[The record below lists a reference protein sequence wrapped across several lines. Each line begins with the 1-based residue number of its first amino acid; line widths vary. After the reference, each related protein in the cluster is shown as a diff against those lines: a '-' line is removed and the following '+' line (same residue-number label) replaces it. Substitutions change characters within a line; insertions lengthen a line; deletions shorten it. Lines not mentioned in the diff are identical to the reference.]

1 MEAMTQTGKTH
12 SGKAQ
17 VTLPTDDQ
25 IKVVREFDAP
35 AALVYRA
42 VTEPE
47 LVKQWWGAKRGN
59 MTVCEIDL
67 RVGGSYRFVLAAD
80 GGPEVGFHGEF
91 KEIVQ
96 DEKIVQT
103 EAYEGIPD
111 ADDSA
116 NVNTMTLV
124 EADGR
129 TTMEVLI
136 QCVNKESRDM
146 QIASGMEEGMQE
158 SYDDLEDVAKSLA

>member
-1 MEAMTQTGKTH
+1 MEAMTH
-12 SGKAQ
+12 SGKAE

-35 AALVYRA
+35 ANLVYRA
-42 VTEPE
+42 VTEPA
-47 LVKQWWGAKRGN
+47 LVKRWWGAQRGA
-59 MTVCEIDL
+59 MTVAEIDL
-67 RVGGSYRFVLAAD
+67 RVGGKWRYVMDASN
-80 GGPEVGFHGEF
+80 GQEIGFHGEF
-91 KEIVQ
+91 REIVPN
-96 DEKIVQT
+96 ERIVQT

-111 ADDSA
+111 PDDSA

-136 QCVNKESRDM
+136 QCVNNESRDM

>member
-1 MEAMTQTGKTH
+1 MESMTH

-17 VTLPTDDQ
+17 VTLPADDQ

-35 AALVYRA
+35 ANLVYRA

-47 LVKQWWGAKRGN
+47 LVKRWWGAQRGA
-59 MTVCEIDL
+59 MTVTEIDL
-67 RVGGSYRFVLAAD
+67 RVGGKWRYVMDASN
-80 GGPEVGFHGEF
+80 GQEVGFHGEF
-91 KEIVQ
+91 REIVPN
-96 DEKIVQT
+96 ERIVQT

-111 ADDSA
+111 PDESA

-129 TTMEVLI
+129 TTMELLI

>member
-1 MEAMTQTGKTH
+1 MEAMTH
-12 SGKAQ
+12 SGKAE
-17 VTLPTDDQ
+17 VTLPADDQ

-35 AALVYRA
+35 ANLVYRA

-47 LVKQWWGAKRGN
+47 LVKRWWGAQRGA
-59 MTVCEIDL
+59 MTVAEIDL
-67 RVGGSYRFVLAAD
+67 RVGGKWRYVMDAST
-80 GGPEVGFHGEF
+80 GEEVGFHGEF
-91 KEIVQ
+91 REIVPNGRV
-96 DEKIVQT
+96 VQT

-111 ADDSA
+111 PDESA
-116 NVNTMTLV
+116 NINTMTLV

-129 TTMEVLI
+129 TTMELLI

>member
-1 MEAMTQTGKTH
+1 MTH
-12 SGKAQ
+12 SGKAE
-17 VTLPTDDQ
+17 VTVPTDDQ

-35 AALVYRA
+35 ANLVYRA

-47 LVKQWWGAKRGN
+47 LVKRWWGAQRGA
-59 MTVCEIDL
+59 MTVAEIDL
-67 RVGGSYRFVLAAD
+67 RVGGKWRYVMDASN
-80 GGPEVGFHGEF
+80 GQEVGFHGEF
-91 KEIVQ
+91 REIVPN
-96 DEKIVQT
+96 ERIVQT

-111 ADDSA
+111 PDDSA

-136 QCVNKESRDM
+136 QCVNKISRDM
-146 QIASGMEEGMQE
+146 QIESGMEEGMQE

>member
-1 MEAMTQTGKTH
+1 
-12 SGKAQ
+12 
-17 VTLPTDDQ
+17 
-25 IKVVREFDAP
+25 
-35 AALVYRA
+35 
-42 VTEPE
+42 
-47 LVKQWWGAKRGN
+47 
-59 MTVCEIDL
+59 MTVAEIDL
-67 RVGGSYRFVLAAD
+67 RVGGKWRYVMDASN
-80 GGPEVGFHGEF
+80 GQEVGFHGEF
-91 KEIVQ
+91 REIVPN
-96 DEKIVQT
+96 ERIVQT

-111 ADDSA
+111 PDESA

>member
-1 MEAMTQTGKTH
+1 MEAMTH
-12 SGKAQ
+12 SGKAE
-17 VTLPTDDQ
+17 VTLPADDQ

-35 AALVYRA
+35 ASLVYRA

-47 LVKQWWGAKRGN
+47 LVKRWWGAQRGT
-59 MTVCEIDL
+59 MTVAEIDL
-67 RVGGSYRFVLAAD
+67 RVGGKWRFVMEANE
-80 GGPEVGFHGEF
+80 GPEVGFHGEF
-91 KEIVQ
+91 REIVPN
-96 DEKIVQT
+96 ERIVQT
-103 EAYEGIPD
+103 EAFEGIPD
-111 ADDSA
+111 PDASA

-129 TTMEVLI
+129 TTMEVLM

>member
-1 MEAMTQTGKTH
+1 MEAMTH
-12 SGKAQ
+12 SGKAE

-35 AALVYRA
+35 ANLVYRA

-47 LVKQWWGAKRGN
+47 LVKRWWGARRGA
-59 MTVCEIDL
+59 MTVAEIDL
-67 RVGGSYRFVLAAD
+67 RVGGKWRYVMDASN
-80 GGPEVGFHGEF
+80 GQEVGFHGEF
-91 KEIVQ
+91 REIVPN
-96 DEKIVQT
+96 ERIVQT

-111 ADDSA
+111 PDESA
-116 NVNTMTLV
+116 NLNTMTLV

-129 TTMEVLI
+129 TTMELLI
-136 QCVNKESRDM
+136 QCVGKESRDM

>member
-1 MEAMTQTGKTH
+1 MDAMTH
-12 SGKAQ
+12 SGKAE

-35 AALVYRA
+35 ANLVYRA

-47 LVKQWWGAKRGN
+47 LVKRWWGARRGA
-59 MTVCEIDL
+59 MTVVEIDL
-67 RVGGSYRFVLAAD
+67 RVGGKWRYVMDASN
-80 GGPEVGFHGEF
+80 GEEVGFHGEF
-91 KEIVQ
+91 REIVPN
-96 DEKIVQT
+96 ERIVQT

-111 ADDSA
+111 PDDSA
-116 NVNTMTLV
+116 NLNTMTLV
-124 EADGR
+124 EVDGR

-158 SYDDLEDVAKSLA
+158 SYDELEDVAKSLA

>member
-1 MEAMTQTGKTH
+1 MTH
-12 SGKAQ
+12 SGKAE

-35 AALVYRA
+35 ANLVYRA

-47 LVKQWWGAKRGN
+47 LVKRWWGARRGA
-59 MTVCEIDL
+59 MTVAEIDL
-67 RVGGSYRFVLAAD
+67 RVGGKWRYVMDASN
-80 GGPEVGFHGEF
+80 GQEVGFHGEF
-91 KEIVQ
+91 REIVPN
-96 DEKIVQT
+96 ERIVQT

-111 ADDSA
+111 PDESA

-129 TTMEVLI
+129 TTMELLI
-136 QCVNKESRDM
+136 QCVGKESRDM

>member
-1 MEAMTQTGKTH
+1 MEAMTH
-12 SGKAQ
+12 SGKAE
-17 VTLPTDDQ
+17 VTLPADDQ

-35 AALVYRA
+35 AKLVYRA

-47 LVKQWWGAKRGN
+47 LVKRWWGAQRGA
-59 MTVCEIDL
+59 MTVAEIDL
-67 RVGGSYRFVLAAD
+67 RVGGKWRYVMDAST
-80 GGPEVGFHGEF
+80 GEEVGFHGEF
-91 KEIVQ
+91 REIVPNGR
-96 DEKIVQT
+96 IVQT

-111 ADDSA
+111 PDESA

-129 TTMEVLI
+129 TRMELLI

>member
-1 MEAMTQTGKTH
+1 MEAMTH
-12 SGKAQ
+12 SGKAE

-35 AALVYRA
+35 ANLVYRA

-47 LVKQWWGAKRGN
+47 LVKRWWGARRGA
-59 MTVCEIDL
+59 MTVAEIDL
-67 RVGGSYRFVLAAD
+67 RVGGAWRYVMDASN
-80 GGPEVGFHGEF
+80 GQEVGFHGEF
-91 KEIVQ
+91 REIVPN
-96 DEKIVQT
+96 ERIVQT

-111 ADDSA
+111 PDESA

-129 TTMEVLI
+129 TTMELLI
-136 QCVNKESRDM
+136 QCISKESRDM

>member
-1 MEAMTQTGKTH
+1 MEAMTH
-12 SGKAQ
+12 SGKAE
-17 VTLPTDDQ
+17 VTLPADDQ

-35 AALVYRA
+35 ANLVYRA

-47 LVKQWWGAKRGN
+47 LVQRWWGARRGA
-59 MTVCEIDL
+59 MTVVEIDL
-67 RVGGSYRFVLAAD
+67 RVGGRWRYVMDAGHGQEA
-80 GGPEVGFHGEF
+80 GFHGEF
-91 KEIVQ
+91 REIVPN
-96 DEKIVQT
+96 ERIVQT

-111 ADDSA
+111 PDESA

-136 QCVNKESRDM
+136 QCVSTESRDM

-158 SYDDLEDVAKSLA
+158 SYDDLEEVAKSLA

>member
-1 MEAMTQTGKTH
+1 MEAMTH
-12 SGKAQ
+12 SGKAE
-17 VTLPTDDQ
+17 VTLPADDQ
-25 IKVVREFDAP
+25 IRVVREFDAP
-35 AALVYRA
+35 ANLVYRA

-47 LVKQWWGAKRGN
+47 LVKRWWGAQRGA
-59 MTVCEIDL
+59 MTVAEIDL
-67 RVGGSYRFVLAAD
+67 RVGGKWRYVMDASN
-80 GGPEVGFHGEF
+80 GQEVGFHGEF
-91 KEIVQ
+91 REIVPN
-96 DEKIVQT
+96 ERIVQT

-111 ADDSA
+111 PDESA

-158 SYDDLEDVAKSLA
+158 SYDGLEDVAKSLA

>member
-1 MEAMTQTGKTH
+1 MEAMTH
-12 SGKAQ
+12 SGKAK
-17 VTLPTDDQ
+17 VTLPADDQ

-35 AALVYRA
+35 PNLVYRA

-47 LVKQWWGAKRGN
+47 LVKRWWGAQRGA
-59 MTVCEIDL
+59 MTVAEIDL
-67 RVGGSYRFVLAAD
+67 RVGGKWRYVMDASN
-80 GGPEVGFHGEF
+80 GQEVGFHGEF
-91 KEIVQ
+91 REIVPNGR
-96 DEKIVQT
+96 IVQT

-111 ADDSA
+111 PDGSA

-129 TTMEVLI
+129 TTMELLI

>member
-1 MEAMTQTGKTH
+1 MEAMTH
-12 SGKAQ
+12 SGKAE

-35 AALVYRA
+35 AKLVYRA

-47 LVKQWWGAKRGN
+47 LVKRWWGARRGA
-59 MTVCEIDL
+59 MTVAEIDL
-67 RVGGSYRFVLAAD
+67 RVGGKWRYVMDASN
-80 GGPEVGFHGEF
+80 GQEVGFHGEF
-91 KEIVQ
+91 REIVPN
-96 DEKIVQT
+96 ERIVQT

-111 ADDSA
+111 PDESA

-129 TTMEVLI
+129 TTMELLI
-136 QCVNKESRDM
+136 QCISKESRDM

>member
-1 MEAMTQTGKTH
+1 MEAMTH
-12 SGKAQ
+12 SGKAE

-35 AALVYRA
+35 AKLVYRA

-47 LVKQWWGAKRGN
+47 LVKRWWGAQRGA
-59 MTVCEIDL
+59 MTVAEIDL
-67 RVGGSYRFVLAAD
+67 RVGGKWRYVMDASN
-80 GGPEVGFHGEF
+80 GQEVGFHGEF
-91 KEIVQ
+91 HEIVPS
-96 DEKIVQT
+96 ERIVQT

-111 ADDSA
+111 PDESA

-129 TTMEVLI
+129 TTMQLLI

>member
-1 MEAMTQTGKTH
+1 MEAMTH
-12 SGKAQ
+12 SGKAE
-17 VTLPTDDQ
+17 VTLPADDQ

-35 AALVYRA
+35 ANLLYRA

-47 LVKQWWGAKRGN
+47 LVKRWWGAQRGA
-59 MTVCEIDL
+59 MTVAEIDL
-67 RVGGSYRFVLAAD
+67 RVGGKWRYVMDASN
-80 GGPEVGFHGEF
+80 GQEVGFHGEF
-91 KEIVQ
+91 REIVPN
-96 DEKIVQT
+96 ERIVQT

-111 ADDSA
+111 PDASA

>member
-1 MEAMTQTGKTH
+1 MQAITH

-25 IKVVREFDAP
+25 IKVVREFDA
-35 AALVYRA
+35 AANLVYRA

-47 LVKQWWGAKRGN
+47 LVKRWWGARRGA
-59 MTVCEIDL
+59 MTVAEIDL
-67 RVGGSYRFVLAAD
+67 RVGGKWRYVMDASN
-80 GGPEVGFHGEF
+80 GQEVGFHGEF
-91 KEIVQ
+91 REIVPN
-96 DEKIVQT
+96 ERIVQT

-111 ADDSA
+111 PDESA

-129 TTMEVLI
+129 TTMELLI
-136 QCVNKESRDM
+136 QCVSKESRDM

-158 SYDDLEDVAKSLA
+158 SYDDLEEVAKSLT

>member
-1 MEAMTQTGKTH
+1 MEAMTH
-12 SGKAQ
+12 SGKAE

-35 AALVYRA
+35 ANLVYRA

-47 LVKQWWGAKRGN
+47 LVKRWWGARRGA
-59 MTVCEIDL
+59 MTVAEIDL
-67 RVGGSYRFVLAAD
+67 RVGGKWRYVMDASN
-80 GGPEVGFHGEF
+80 GQEVGFHGEF
-91 KEIVQ
+91 RDIVPN
-96 DEKIVQT
+96 ERIVQT

-111 ADDSA
+111 PDESA

-129 TTMEVLI
+129 TTMELLI
-136 QCVNKESRDM
+136 QCVGKESRDM

>member
-1 MEAMTQTGKTH
+1 MEAMTH
-12 SGKAQ
+12 SGKAE
-17 VTLPTDDQ
+17 VTLPADDQ

-35 AALVYRA
+35 ANLVYRA

-47 LVKQWWGAKRGN
+47 LVERWWGAQRGA
-59 MTVCEIDL
+59 MTVAEIDL
-67 RVGGSYRFVLAAD
+67 RVGGKWRYVMDASN
-80 GGPEVGFHGEF
+80 GQEVGFHGEF
-91 KEIVQ
+91 REIVPN
-96 DEKIVQT
+96 ERIVQT
-103 EAYEGIPD
+103 EAYEGIPNPD
-111 ADDSA
+111 ESA

>member
-1 MEAMTQTGKTH
+1 MKAMTH
-12 SGKAQ
+12 SGKEE

-35 AALVYRA
+35 ANLVYRA

-47 LVKQWWGAKRGN
+47 LVERWWGARRGA
-59 MTVCEIDL
+59 MTVAEIDL
-67 RVGGSYRFVLAAD
+67 RVG
-80 GGPEVGFHGEF
+80 
-91 KEIVQ
+91 
-96 DEKIVQT
+96 QT

-111 ADDSA
+111 PDESA

>member
-1 MEAMTQTGKTH
+1 MEAMTH
-12 SGKAQ
+12 SGKAE
-17 VTLPTDDQ
+17 VTLPADDQ

-35 AALVYRA
+35 ANLVYRA

-47 LVKQWWGAKRGN
+47 LVKRWWGAQRGA
-59 MTVCEIDL
+59 MTVAEIDL
-67 RVGGSYRFVLAAD
+67 RVGGKWRYVMDASN
-80 GGPEVGFHGEF
+80 GQEVGFHGEF
-91 KEIVQ
+91 RDIVPN
-96 DEKIVQT
+96 ERIVQT

-111 ADDSA
+111 PDESA

>member
-1 MEAMTQTGKTH
+1 MEAMTH
-12 SGKAQ
+12 SGKAE
-17 VTLPTDDQ
+17 VTLPADDQ

-35 AALVYRA
+35 ANLVYRA

-47 LVKQWWGAKRGN
+47 LVKRWWGAQRGA
-59 MTVCEIDL
+59 MTVAEIDL
-67 RVGGSYRFVLAAD
+67 RVGGKWRYVMDASN
-80 GGPEVGFHGEF
+80 GQEVGFHGEF
-91 KEIVQ
+91 REIVPNQ
-96 DEKIVQT
+96 RIVQT

-111 ADDSA
+111 PDESA

>member
-1 MEAMTQTGKTH
+1 MEAMTH
-12 SGKAQ
+12 SGKAE

-35 AALVYRA
+35 ANLVYRA

-47 LVKQWWGAKRGN
+47 LVKRWWGARRGA
-59 MTVCEIDL
+59 MTVAEIDL
-67 RVGGSYRFVLAAD
+67 RVGGKWRYVMDASN
-80 GGPEVGFHGEF
+80 GQEVGFHGEF
-91 KEIVQ
+91 REIVPN
-96 DEKIVQT
+96 ERIVQT

-111 ADDSA
+111 PDESA

-124 EADGR
+124 EAAGR
-129 TTMEVLI
+129 TTMELLI
-136 QCVNKESRDM
+136 QCVGKESRDM

>member
-1 MEAMTQTGKTH
+1 MEAMTH
-12 SGKAQ
+12 SGKAE
-17 VTLPTDDQ
+17 VTLPADDQ

-35 AALVYRA
+35 ANLVYRA

-47 LVKQWWGAKRGN
+47 LVKRWWGAQRGA
-59 MTVCEIDL
+59 MTVAEIDL
-67 RVGGSYRFVLAAD
+67 RVGGKWRYVMDASN
-80 GGPEVGFHGEF
+80 GQEVGFHGEF
-91 KEIVQ
+91 REIVPN
-96 DEKIVQT
+96 ERIVQT

-111 ADDSA
+111 PDESA

-124 EADGR
+124 EADDR

>member
-1 MEAMTQTGKTH
+1 MEAMTH
-12 SGKAQ
+12 SGKAE
-17 VTLPTDDQ
+17 VSLPADDQ

-35 AALVYRA
+35 ANLVYRA

-47 LVKQWWGAKRGN
+47 LVKRWWGCQRGA
-59 MTVCEIDL
+59 MTVTEIDL
-67 RVGGSYRFVLAAD
+67 RVGGEWRYVMDASN
-80 GGPEVGFHGEF
+80 GQEIGFHGEF
-91 KEIVQ
+91 REIVPN
-96 DEKIVQT
+96 ERIVQT
-103 EAYEGIPD
+103 EAYEAIPD
-111 ADDSA
+111 PDESA

>member
-1 MEAMTQTGKTH
+1 MEAMTH
-12 SGKAQ
+12 SGKAE
-17 VTLPTDDQ
+17 VTLPADDQ

-35 AALVYRA
+35 ATLVYRA

-47 LVKQWWGAKRGN
+47 LVKRWWGAQRGA
-59 MTVCEIDL
+59 MTVAEIDL
-67 RVGGSYRFVLAAD
+67 RVGGKWRYVMDAST
-80 GGPEVGFHGEF
+80 GEEVGFHGEF
-91 KEIVQ
+91 REIVPNGR
-96 DEKIVQT
+96 IVQT

-111 ADDSA
+111 PDESA

-129 TTMEVLI
+129 TTMELLI

>member
-1 MEAMTQTGKTH
+1 
-12 SGKAQ
+12 
-17 VTLPTDDQ
+17 
-25 IKVVREFDAP
+25 VVREFDAP
-35 AALVYRA
+35 ANLVYRA

-47 LVKQWWGAKRGN
+47 LVKRWWGAQRGA
-59 MTVCEIDL
+59 MTVAEIDL
-67 RVGGSYRFVLAAD
+67 RVGGKWRYVMDASN
-80 GGPEVGFHGEF
+80 GQEVGFHGKF
-91 KEIVQ
+91 REIVPN
-96 DEKIVQT
+96 ERIVQT

-111 ADDSA
+111 PDESA

-136 QCVNKESRDM
+136 QCVNRESRDM

>member
-1 MEAMTQTGKTH
+1 MITR
-12 SGKAQ
+12 
-17 VTLPTDDQ
+17 L
-25 IKVVREFDAP
+25 FDAP
-35 AALVYRA
+35 AELVFTAY
-42 VTEPE
+42 TTPE
-47 LVKQWWGAKRGN
+47 LVKRWWGAQRGA
-59 MTVCEIDL
+59 MTVAEIDL
-67 RVGGSYRFVLAAD
+67 RVGGKWRYVMDAST
-80 GGPEVGFHGEF
+80 GEEVGFHGEF
-91 KEIVQ
+91 REIVPNGR
-96 DEKIVQT
+96 IVQT

-111 ADDSA
+111 PDESA

-129 TTMEVLI
+129 TTMELLI

>member
-1 MEAMTQTGKTH
+1 MEAMTH
-12 SGKAQ
+12 SGKAE
-17 VTLPTDDQ
+17 VTLPADDQ

-35 AALVYRA
+35 ANLVYRA

-47 LVKQWWGAKRGN
+47 LVKRWWGARRGA
-59 MTVCEIDL
+59 MTVAEIDL
-67 RVGGSYRFVLAAD
+67 RVGGKWRYVMDASN
-80 GGPEVGFHGEF
+80 GQEVGFHGEF
-91 KEIVQ
+91 REIVPN
-96 DEKIVQT
+96 ERIVQT

-111 ADDSA
+111 PDESA

>member
-1 MEAMTQTGKTH
+1 MEAMTH
-12 SGKAQ
+12 SGKAE
-17 VTLPTDDQ
+17 VTLPADDR

-35 AALVYRA
+35 ANLVYRA

-47 LVKQWWGAKRGN
+47 LVKRWWGARCGA
-59 MTVCEIDL
+59 MTVAEIDL
-67 RVGGSYRFVLAAD
+67 RVGGKWRYVMEASN
-80 GGPEVGFHGEF
+80 GQEVGFHGEF
-91 KEIVQ
+91 REIVPN
-96 DEKIVQT
+96 ERIVQT
-103 EAYEGIPD
+103 ESYEGIPD
-111 ADDSA
+111 PDDSA

-158 SYDDLEDVAKSLA
+158 SYDALEDVAKSLA

>member
-1 MEAMTQTGKTH
+1 MEAMTH
-12 SGKAQ
+12 SGKAE
-17 VTLPTDDQ
+17 VTLPADDQ

-35 AALVYRA
+35 ANLVYRA

-47 LVKQWWGAKRGN
+47 LVKRWWGAQRGA
-59 MTVCEIDL
+59 MTVAEIDL
-67 RVGGSYRFVLAAD
+67 RVGGKWRYVMDASN
-80 GGPEVGFHGEF
+80 GQEVGFHGEF
-91 KEIVQ
+91 REIVPNGR
-96 DEKIVQT
+96 IVQT

-111 ADDSA
+111 PDESA

>member
-1 MEAMTQTGKTH
+1 MEAMTH
-12 SGKAQ
+12 SGKAE

-35 AALVYRA
+35 ANLVYRA

-47 LVKQWWGAKRGN
+47 LVKRWWGARRGA
-59 MTVCEIDL
+59 MTVAEIDL
-67 RVGGSYRFVLAAD
+67 RVGGKWRYVMDASN
-80 GGPEVGFHGEF
+80 GQEVGFHGEF
-91 KEIVQ
+91 REIVPN
-96 DEKIVQT
+96 ERIVQT

-111 ADDSA
+111 PDESA

-129 TTMEVLI
+129 TTMELLI
-136 QCVNKESRDM
+136 QCVGKESRDM

>member
-1 MEAMTQTGKTH
+1 MEAMTH
-12 SGKAQ
+12 SGKAE
-17 VTLPTDDQ
+17 VSLPADDQ

-35 AALVYRA
+35 ANLVYRA

-47 LVKQWWGAKRGN
+47 LVKRWWGCQRGA
-59 MTVCEIDL
+59 MTVTEIDL
-67 RVGGSYRFVLAAD
+67 RVGGKWRYVMDASN
-80 GGPEVGFHGEF
+80 GQEVGFHGEF
-91 KEIVQ
+91 REIAPN
-96 DEKIVQT
+96 ERIVQT
-103 EAYEGIPD
+103 EAYEAIPD
-111 ADDSA
+111 PDESA

-129 TTMEVLI
+129 TTMELLI
-136 QCVNKESRDM
+136 QCVDKESRDM

>member
-1 MEAMTQTGKTH
+1 MEPMTHTGK
-12 SGKAQ
+12 AD
-17 VTLPTDDQ
+17 VTLPADDQ
-25 IKVVREFDAP
+25 IKVVREFDAT
-35 AALVYRA
+35 AELVYRA

-47 LVKQWWGAKRGN
+47 LVKRWWGAKRGA

-67 RVGGSYRFVLAAD
+67 RVGGAWRYVMDASN
-80 GGPEVGFHGEF
+80 GQEVGFHGEF
-91 KEIVQ
+91 REIVPN
-96 DEKIVQT
+96 ERIVQT

-111 ADDSA
+111 PDASA
-116 NVNTMTLV
+116 NVNTMTLT

-146 QIASGMEEGMQE
+146 QIESGMEEGMQE
-158 SYDDLEDVAKSLA
+158 SYDAMEDVAKSLA

>member
-1 MEAMTQTGKTH
+1 MEAMTH
-12 SGKAQ
+12 SGKAE

-35 AALVYRA
+35 ANLVYRA

-47 LVKQWWGAKRGN
+47 LVKRWWGCQRGA
-59 MTVCEIDL
+59 MTVTEIDL
-67 RVGGSYRFVLAAD
+67 RVGGKWRYVMDASN
-80 GGPEVGFHGEF
+80 GQEVGFHGEF
-91 KEIVQ
+91 REIVPN
-96 DEKIVQT
+96 ERIVQT

-111 ADDSA
+111 PDDSA

-136 QCVNKESRDM
+136 QCVNNESRDM